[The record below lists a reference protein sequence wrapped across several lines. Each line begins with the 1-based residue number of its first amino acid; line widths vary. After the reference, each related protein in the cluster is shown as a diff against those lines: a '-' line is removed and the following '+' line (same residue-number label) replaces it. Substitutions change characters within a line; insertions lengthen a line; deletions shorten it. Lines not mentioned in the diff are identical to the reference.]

1 MKEKTLTPRI
11 QNNRPR
17 DEEIRFDRSRFG
29 FHMADGPVPFH
40 ICNDGAASPRITHHA
55 RRAMQFEFHYLT
67 EERDNLFVIKEFIHP
82 FHRLGTVVWIG
93 HTSQRRKQK
102 IELLSSSTPY
112 VIHPN
117 FRPILITNLEN
128 RRAPNESGKSS
139 AIESS
144 YPEVQKIRMNR
155 TIKRI
160 GGECP
165 DLRDGRLCPTLR
177 LYSIRAGSKGKGD

>member
-1 MKEKTLTPRI
+1 MTAYV
-11 QNNRPR
+11 
-17 DEEIRFDRSRFG
+17 G
-29 FHMADGPVPFH
+29 VPE
-40 ICNDGAASPRITHHA
+40 A
-55 RRAMQFEFHYLT
+55 
-67 EERDNLFVIKEFIHP
+67 
-82 FHRLGTVVWIG
+82 
-93 HTSQRRKQK
+93 
-102 IELLSSSTPY
+102 TPY

-128 RRAPNESGKSS
+128 RGIAFFLTYNLTNCFSSAKARRAPNESGKSS